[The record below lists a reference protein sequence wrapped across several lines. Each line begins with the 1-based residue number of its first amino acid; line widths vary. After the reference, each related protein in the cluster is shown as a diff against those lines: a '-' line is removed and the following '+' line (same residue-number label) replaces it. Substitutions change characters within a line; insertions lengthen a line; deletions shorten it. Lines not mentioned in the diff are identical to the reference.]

1 MWKRS
6 VVERNTA
13 GDERSAVEG
22 LQLRYIHAQHQR
34 RIVMLDLAY
43 GATKHFQ
50 HMNRILRIA
59 KRKIYVVLACI
70 FNVGCAKIPRKAIL
84 S

>member
-1 MWKRS
+1 
-6 VVERNTA
+6 
-13 GDERSAVEG
+13 
-22 LQLRYIHAQHQR
+22 
-34 RIVMLDLAY
+34 MLDLAY